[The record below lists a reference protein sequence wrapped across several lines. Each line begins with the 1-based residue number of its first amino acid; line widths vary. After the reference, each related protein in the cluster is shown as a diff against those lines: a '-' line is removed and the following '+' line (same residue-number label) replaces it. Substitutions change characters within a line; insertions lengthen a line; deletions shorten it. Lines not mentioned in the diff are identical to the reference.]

1 MQDLQ
6 MLQDVA
12 KRPLCAIVK
21 IHVLPKTT
29 GTLGF
34 VKSRM
39 LRPLQTHF
47 LLFQQGFNA
56 PVISSQGPKFQLT
69 GAQLEYGNCLQRY
82 LFQQEVEIYL

>member
-6 MLQDVA
+6 MLQDA
-12 KRPLCAIVK
+12 ERPLCALAK
-21 IHVLPKTT
+21 IHVLPETT
-29 GTLGF
+29 GEPSF

-56 PVISSQGPKFQLT
+56 PVISYPSQEPKFQLT

-82 LFQQEVEIYL
+82 LFQ